1 MRATVTATARYL
13 PERVLTNADL
23 EKMVDT
29 SDEWI
34 RNRTGIEKR
43 HLVSEGEVTS
53 DMCAHIANRLLEKS
67 KKSAGEIDV
76 ILIAT
81 CTPDF
86 PVVATAAIVQDK
98 IGAKNAWG
106 FDIAAACSGF
116 VYAMETGAKMIE
128 SGRYNNVM
136 VMGADTMSSIIDYSD
151 RNTCVIFGDGGGGV
165 LLEPT
170 DTDAGVLDSILHADG
185 SGSQYL
191 KVPAGGSV
199 HPASKD
205 TIEKKMHYV
214 YQDGKTVFKFAVK
227 KMADVSKEILD
238 NNGFT
243 GSDIKLFIP
252 HQANRRIIDAAAKRC
267 GLSPDQILVN
277 INKYGNT
284 TAGTIPIA
292 LDEAVETDRL
302 SNGDLLLLAA
312 FGGGFTWGS
321 MLIRWGDAWCLLH
334 SYARGKLP
342 RKWAWDLTYIKRQL
356 WANNI
361 LTAPTKSWVWI
372 SKILYSADQKTH

>member
-13 PERVLTNADL
+13 PKRVLTNADL

-34 RNRTGIEKR
+34 RNRTGIENR
-43 HLVSEGEVTS
+43 HLVSEGEATS

-67 KKSAGEIDV
+67 KKSAEEIDV

-86 PVVATAAIVQDK
+86 PVVATAALVQDK

-128 SGRYNNVM
+128 SGCYNNVM

-170 DTDAGVLDSILHADG
+170 DTDAGVLDSILHTDG

-227 KMADVSKEILD
+227 KMADVSKQILD

-243 GSDIKLFIP
+243 GSDVKLFIP

-267 GLSPDQILVN
+267 GLRADQILVN

-302 SNGDLLLLAA
+302 NNGDLLLLAA

-321 MLIRWGDAWCLLH
+321 MLIRWGD
-334 SYARGKLP
+334 
-342 RKWAWDLTYIKRQL
+342 T
-356 WANNI
+356 
-361 LTAPTKSWVWI
+361 
-372 SKILYSADQKTH
+372 

>member
-13 PERVLTNADL
+13 PKRILTNADL

-34 RNRTGIEKR
+34 RNRTGIENR
-43 HLVSEGEVTS
+43 HLVSEGEATS

-67 KKSAGEIDV
+67 KKSAEEIDV

-128 SGRYNNVM
+128 SGCYNNVM

-170 DTDAGVLDSILHADG
+170 DTDAGVLDSVLHTDG

-227 KMADVSKEILD
+227 KMAEVSKQILD

-243 GSDIKLFIP
+243 GSDVKLFIP

-267 GLSPDQILVN
+267 GLSADQILVN

-302 SNGDLLLLAA
+302 NNGDLLLLAA

-321 MLIRWGDAWCLLH
+321 MLIRWGD
-334 SYARGKLP
+334 
-342 RKWAWDLTYIKRQL
+342 T
-356 WANNI
+356 
-361 LTAPTKSWVWI
+361 
-372 SKILYSADQKTH
+372 

>member
-34 RNRTGIEKR
+34 RNRTGIENR
-43 HLVSEGEVTS
+43 HLVSEGEATS

-67 KKSAGEIDV
+67 KKSAEEIDV

-170 DTDAGVLDSILHADG
+170 DTDAGVLDSVLHTDG

-227 KMADVSKEILD
+227 KMAEVSKQILD

-243 GSDIKLFIP
+243 GSDVKLFIP

-267 GLSPDQILVN
+267 GLRADQILVN

-302 SNGDLLLLAA
+302 NNGDLLLLAA

-321 MLIRWGDAWCLLH
+321 MLIRWGD
-334 SYARGKLP
+334 
-342 RKWAWDLTYIKRQL
+342 T
-356 WANNI
+356 
-361 LTAPTKSWVWI
+361 
-372 SKILYSADQKTH
+372 

>member
-34 RNRTGIEKR
+34 RNRTGIENR

-53 DMCAHIANRLLEKS
+53 DMCAQIANRLLEKS
-67 KKSAGEIDV
+67 KKSAEEIDV

-136 VMGADTMSSIIDYSD
+136 VMGADTMSSIIDYTD

-170 DTDAGVLDSILHADG
+170 DTDAGVLDSILHTDG

-238 NNGFT
+238 INGFT

-267 GLSPDQILVN
+267 GLSADQILVN

-302 SNGDLLLLAA
+302 NNGDLLLLAA

-321 MLIRWGDAWCLLH
+321 MLIRWGD
-334 SYARGKLP
+334 
-342 RKWAWDLTYIKRQL
+342 T
-356 WANNI
+356 
-361 LTAPTKSWVWI
+361 
-372 SKILYSADQKTH
+372 

>member
-34 RNRTGIEKR
+34 RNRTGIENR

-53 DMCAHIANRLLEKS
+53 DMCAQIANRLLEKS
-67 KKSAGEIDV
+67 KKSAEEIDV

-151 RNTCVIFGDGGGGV
+151 RNT
-165 LLEPT
+165 
-170 DTDAGVLDSILHADG
+170 
-185 SGSQYL
+185 
-191 KVPAGGSV
+191 GGSV
-199 HPASKD
+199 HPASID

-238 NNGFT
+238 INGFT

-267 GLSPDQILVN
+267 GLSADQILVN

-302 SNGDLLLLAA
+302 NNGDLLLLAA

-321 MLIRWGDAWCLLH
+321 MLIRWGD
-334 SYARGKLP
+334 
-342 RKWAWDLTYIKRQL
+342 T
-356 WANNI
+356 
-361 LTAPTKSWVWI
+361 
-372 SKILYSADQKTH
+372 

>member
-76 ILIAT
+76 IIIAT

-128 SGRYNNVM
+128 SGRYNNVI
-136 VMGADTMSSIIDYSD
+136 VIGADTMSSIIDYSD

-170 DTDAGVLDSILHADG
+170 DTDTGVIDSILHTDG

-199 HPASKD
+199 HPASKE

-227 KMADVSKEILD
+227 KMADVSKQILD

-243 GSDIKLFIP
+243 GSDVKLFIP

-267 GLSPDQILVN
+267 GLSADQILVN

-302 SNGDLLLLAA
+302 NNGDLLLLAA

-321 MLIRWGDAWCLLH
+321 MLIRWGD
-334 SYARGKLP
+334 
-342 RKWAWDLTYIKRQL
+342 T
-356 WANNI
+356 
-361 LTAPTKSWVWI
+361 
-372 SKILYSADQKTH
+372 

>member
-67 KKSAGEIDV
+67 KKSAEEIDV

-86 PVVATAAIVQDK
+86 PVVATAALVQDK

-165 LLEPT
+165 ILEPT
-170 DTDAGVLDSILHADG
+170 DTDAGVLDSILHTDG

-292 LDEAVETDRL
+292 LDEAVETNRL
-302 SNGDLLLLAA
+302 NNGDLLLLAA

-321 MLIRWGDAWCLLH
+321 MLIRWGD
-334 SYARGKLP
+334 
-342 RKWAWDLTYIKRQL
+342 T
-356 WANNI
+356 
-361 LTAPTKSWVWI
+361 
-372 SKILYSADQKTH
+372 